1 MAVSAAP
8 IGVKRR
14 ERQRGRRPRIT
25 TRGVLLYGF
34 LIVLSIVFLIP
45 FYVMVRNAFM
55 TDMDITSPS
64 YQILPTSPQ
73 FGNISELFSNP
84 DVPILS
90 GLRISAIMA
99 VTQVICQMVF
109 ASMAGYALARIPF
122 RYSNVVFLLVLGTLM
137 IPSAVTFIPLY
148 LVVSSLGW
156 VNTLQGLIA
165 PGLFSAFAAFMF
177 RQFYLDFPA
186 EVEEAGR
193 VDGLGYFGIYRRIA
207 IPNSIGM
214 IMALGVLAFINS
226 WNSFTWPLVVGQS
239 TSMWAVQVDV
249 SSFIAS
255 QTIILHEVF
264 MGALVAI
271 LPVVV
276 IFLIL
281 QRYIVEGV
289 KLSGV
294 KG

>member
-1 MAVSAAP
+1 MTATAAP
-8 IGVKRR
+8 LGA
-14 ERQRGRRPRIT
+14 GRRRRWSPRIT
-25 TRGVLLYGF
+25 TRSVLLYGLLILLSVIF
-34 LIVLSIVFLIP
+34 LLP
-45 FYVMVRNAFM
+45 FYVMLRNAFM
-55 TDMDITSPS
+55 TDMDITSPT
-64 YQILPTSPQ
+64 YQFLPNPPQ
-73 FGNISELFSNP
+73 FDNISELVGNP
-84 DVPILS
+84 DVPILD
-90 GLRISAIMA
+90 GLRISAFMA

-137 IPSAVTFIPLY
+137 IPSAVTFIPTY
-148 LVVSSLGW
+148 LVVDRLGW
-156 VNTLQGLIA
+156 VNTLQGLVV

-177 RQFYLDFPA
+177 RQVYLDFPL

-193 VDGLGYFGIYRRIA
+193 MDGLGYFGLYRRIV
-207 IPNSIGM
+207 IPNSIGILM
-214 IMALGVLAFINS
+214 GLGVLSFINS
-226 WNSFTWPLVVGQS
+226 WNSFTWPLVIGQS

-249 SSFIAS
+249 SAFISS

-281 QRYIVEGV
+281 QRFIVEGV

>member
-1 MAVSAAP
+1 MAVTAAP
-8 IGVKRR
+8 MRARR
-14 ERQRGRRPRIT
+14 RRARPRIT
-25 TRGVLLYGF
+25 VR
-34 LIVLSIVFLIP
+34 SVFLYALLIALSLVFLLP

-55 TDMDITSPS
+55 TDLEITSPNFEV
-64 YQILPTSPQ
+64 LPSVWQ
-73 FGNISELFSNP
+73 FGNISELLNNP
-84 DVPILS
+84 DVPILT
-90 GLRISAIMA
+90 GMRVSAIMA
-99 VTQVICQMVF
+99 VSQVVCQMIF

-122 RYSNVVFLLVLGTLM
+122 RYSNVVFLFVLGTLL
-137 IPSAVTFIPLY
+137 IPSSVTFIPTY

-156 VNTLQGLIA
+156 VNTLQGLIV

-214 IMALGVLAFINS
+214 IMALGVIAFITS
-226 WNSFTWPLVVGQS
+226 WNSFTWPLVIGQS
-239 TSMWAVQVDV
+239 NSMWAVQVDV
-249 SSFIAS
+249 SAFIAS
-255 QTIILHEVF
+255 QTIILHESF
-264 MGALVAI
+264 MGALLAI
-271 LPVVV
+271 LPIVVV
-276 IFLIL
+276 FLVL
-281 QRYIVEGV
+281 QRFIVEGV